1 MAQIVAAG
9 ATFTSIRCSVETALG
24 AGKTATFKL
33 NVNNA
38 DTALECLITEGKT
51 TGSGSGSVTVS
62 AGDLLAIHTGSTNTP
77 TRPGSFAVSG

>member
-9 ATFTSIRCSVETALG
+9 ATFTSIRCSTETAPG

-33 NVNNA
+33 NVNNV
-38 DTALECLITEGKT
+38 DTTLECSITGTNT